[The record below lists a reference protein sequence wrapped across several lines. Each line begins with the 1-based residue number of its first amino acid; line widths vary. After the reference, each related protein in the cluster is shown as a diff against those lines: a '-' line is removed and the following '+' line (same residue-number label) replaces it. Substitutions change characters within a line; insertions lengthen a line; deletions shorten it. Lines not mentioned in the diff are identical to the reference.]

1 MAVEATSPLHPGEA
15 SSALEARDV
24 RLRYG
29 RRGPAALDQVSMTVP
44 RGSITALVG
53 PNGAGKSSLMRS
65 FVGFEHPQ
73 RGTLFVLGHDVAKQR
88 TEALA
93 CAGYLAQDSQLYRGL
108 TVARHIDLVEG
119 LRASFDRADAMV
131 TLERMRIPLR
141 VRASNLSGGQQVLAA
156 LALVLATRAPVLIL
170 DEPLGALDVLAR
182 REFLALL
189 VAEVRQRGTSVLM
202 ASHVIADMAS
212 TCDRVVAIAG
222 GQVVLELGTGE
233 ALAAHRLVGGTV
245 TGTGVIGSFLG
256 LDGSPVT
263 LVRSGD
269 QTLPPP
275 DLEALVAGYLASSR
289 AASQAPA
296 A

>member
-1 MAVEATSPLHPGEA
+1 M
-15 SSALEARDV
+15 
-24 RLRYG
+24 
-29 RRGPAALDQVSMTVP
+29 
-44 RGSITALVG
+44 
-53 PNGAGKSSLMRS
+53 
-65 FVGFEHPQ
+65 
-73 RGTLFVLGHDVAKQR
+73 
-88 TEALA
+88 
-93 CAGYLAQDSQLYRGL
+93 
-108 TVARHIDLVEG
+108 ARHIDLAEG
-119 LRASFDRADAMV
+119 LRAGFDRGDAIV

-141 VRASNLSGGQQVLAA
+141 TRAGNLSGGQQVLAA

-222 GQVVLELGTGE
+222 GRVVLELGTIE
-233 ALAAHRLVGGTV
+233 ALAAHRVVGGTV
-245 TGTGVIGSFLG
+245 SGTGVIGSFLG
-256 LDGSPVT
+256 LDGAPVS
-263 LVRSGD
+263 LVRSAD
-269 QTLPPP
+269 PALPPP

-289 AASQAPA
+289 AASEAPA

>member
-1 MAVEATSPLHPGEA
+1 
-15 SSALEARDV
+15 
-24 RLRYG
+24 
-29 RRGPAALDQVSMTVP
+29 MTVP
-44 RGSITALVG
+44 RGSITAVVG

-65 FVGFEHPQ
+65 FVGFERPQ
-73 RGTLFVLGHDVAKQR
+73 HGALFVSGYDIANQR

-119 LRASFDRADAMV
+119 LRATFDREDAIV

-141 VRASNLSGGQQVLAA
+141 VRAGNLSGGQQVLAA

-189 VAEVRQRGTSVLM
+189 VAEVRQRRTSVLM

-222 GQVVLELGTGE
+222 GRVVLELGTAE
-233 ALAAHRLVGGTV
+233 ALATHRLVAGTAIGPSSV
-245 TGTGVIGSFLG
+245 GSFLG
-256 LDGSPVT
+256 LDGATVT

-269 QTLPPP
+269 HTLPPP

-289 AASQAPA
+289 AASRAPA

>member
-1 MAVEATSPLHPGEA
+1 
-15 SSALEARDV
+15 
-24 RLRYG
+24 
-29 RRGPAALDQVSMTVP
+29 MTVP